1 MTRESYQLTCKVI
14 ILPEGAESL
23 RVLLLVIIPP
33 ETEVLVRLHDPGP
46 GPHDVAPRLQPD
58 HLFTVAA
65 VLVPRQLQAGTDLCI
80 HVHDEG
86 SHLELLLFKRWSH
99 DRYKRSTSLLSHIL
113 KLGFL

>member
-1 MTRESYQLTCKVI
+1 MTRVSYQLTCKVI
-14 ILPEGAESL
+14 ILPEGAESV

-65 VLVPRQLQAGTDLCI
+65 ILVPRQFKAGVSPLFL
-80 HVHDEG
+80 HDEG
-86 SHLELLLFKRWSH
+86 SHFELVPFTLLV
-99 DRYKRSTSLLSHIL
+99 T
-113 KLGFL
+113 

>member
-1 MTRESYQLTCKVI
+1 MTTRVSYQLTCKVI

-46 GPHDVAPRLQPD
+46 GPHDVAPQLQPE

-65 VLVPRQLQAGTDLCI
+65 VLVPCQLQAGTDLCV
-80 HVHDEG
+80 HVHAKG
-86 SHLELLLFKRWSH
+86 SHLELLLFIKMV
-99 DRYKRSTSLLSHIL
+99 T
-113 KLGFL
+113 